1 MKKQLLLV
9 RHAKSDWVNFD
20 LKDFDRPLNPRGFLN
35 APEMGE
41 RLSRKNILPD
51 AIVSSPALRAIT
63 TAKLIA
69 NNLNFD
75 TEKIIQNSQIY
86 EASELD
92 LLNVINRFGNNLN
105 FVALFGH
112 NPGITN
118 FANYL
123 ADANIYNMP
132 TCGMVL
138 ISFETDDW
146 ATISGATGQILWDDY
161 PKKNTDLL

>member
-1 MKKQLLLV
+1 MKQLLLV
-9 RHAKSDWVNFD
+9 RHAKSDWEDYNI
-20 LKDFDRPLNPRGFLN
+20 KDFDRPLGSRGFLN
-35 APEMGE
+35 APEMGR
-41 RLSRKNILPD
+41 RLKSKNSLPA

-69 NNLNFD
+69 GEINFD
-75 TEKIIQNSQIY
+75 PKQIIQNPNIY
-86 EASELD
+86 EASEQA
-92 LLNVINRFGNNLN
+92 LLNIVNKFDSNVN
-105 FVALFGH
+105 FIALFGH

-138 ISFETDDW
+138 INFDTNDW
-146 ATISGATGQILWDDY
+146 LTITGGTGQVLWYDY
-161 PKKNTDLL
+161 PKSSN